1 MSQTLYGI
9 PWLRAQREI
18 ACCRCRRRKKKCDK
32 RRPLCGECA
41 RSGAECVPLAPKK
54 SAMTTLPAGYVHLLE
69 EHIATL
75 ETRLRQSNPSIA
87 GDHFLSDPRA
97 RPVNTP
103 ASMDLIAD
111 DAVPPLNMLSR
122 LSDGPLDVA
131 GPASP
136 TDPPGAGPVAT
147 PDWVLGTF
155 DEAIDFDLAALSG
168 RDISPLTNPPRDRM
182 TDQSQS
188 EPTTFEADD
197 IQDMEPGAP
206 SLQLAIQE
214 ERLTESYLPLSV
226 AGRYV
231 KEYFTSAHPMWPFL
245 HRQQWEDWWKYW
257 SGPARQMNSPG
268 SQTFFVDM
276 VLSIGAL
283 LVHGSTPSSEHLDL
297 SRASFQRAMAK
308 YRSYEIQESS
318 PILRT
323 QSSLLL
329 TVHAMHLDSV
339 RDLFDCASE
348 SVKNCALSDLSYQR
362 SRRKAP
368 STQQHGI
375 DDVVQKMVTRTC
387 LVIDIIIS
395 NTMEHSLCSE
405 NSLMDDDNMS
415 ELDGSVSSE
424 ELRLGNPFEFNSAAP
439 SPADVALEEHIF
451 QLRRIQYR
459 ILKITRRLEH
469 DAQREGHPVPN
480 LWRSWPR
487 HDLDRWIHDIDS
499 LSDSAERQRK
509 FQSSAWL
516 QKLANYTAISL
527 FPNPYL
533 AIRGGDSK
541 HLVTAACS
549 VLVSFRRFRVRDHTT
564 CYTWTALLHQFQ
576 AGICVVFC
584 LWATPTHQQMALYDR
599 RPVCQALFACLATLI
614 DFASKWSSAQV
625 FRDVFELL
633 MEAVPVV
640 EFGDPSQSW
649 SITPPQSANLQLFIT
664 ELEDLKVQ
672 QKVINMLKTMR
683 KGRVPFTSPS
693 VEETQWIQYEH
704 NEHMS

>member
-318 PILRT
+318 PIL
-323 QSSLLL
+323 Q
-329 TVHAMHLDSV
+329 
-339 RDLFDCASE
+339 
-348 SVKNCALSDLSYQR
+348 
-362 SRRKAP
+362 
-368 STQQHGI
+368 
-375 DDVVQKMVTRTC
+375 
-387 LVIDIIIS
+387 
-395 NTMEHSLCSE
+395 
-405 NSLMDDDNMS
+405 
-415 ELDGSVSSE
+415 LDGSVSSE

>member
-1 MSQTLYGI
+1 
-9 PWLRAQREI
+9 
-18 ACCRCRRRKKKCDK
+18 
-32 RRPLCGECA
+32 
-41 RSGAECVPLAPKK
+41 
-54 SAMTTLPAGYVHLLE
+54 
-69 EHIATL
+69 
-75 ETRLRQSNPSIA
+75 
-87 GDHFLSDPRA
+87 
-97 RPVNTP
+97 
-103 ASMDLIAD
+103 
-111 DAVPPLNMLSR
+111 
-122 LSDGPLDVA
+122 
-131 GPASP
+131 
-136 TDPPGAGPVAT
+136 
-147 PDWVLGTF
+147 
-155 DEAIDFDLAALSG
+155 
-168 RDISPLTNPPRDRM
+168 
-182 TDQSQS
+182 
-188 EPTTFEADD
+188 
-197 IQDMEPGAP
+197 
-206 SLQLAIQE
+206 
-214 ERLTESYLPLSV
+214 
-226 AGRYV
+226 
-231 KEYFTSAHPMWPFL
+231 
-245 HRQQWEDWWKYW
+245 
-257 SGPARQMNSPG
+257 
-268 SQTFFVDM
+268 
-276 VLSIGAL
+276 
-283 LVHGSTPSSEHLDL
+283 
-297 SRASFQRAMAK
+297 
-308 YRSYEIQESS
+308 
-318 PILRT
+318 
-323 QSSLLL
+323 
-329 TVHAMHLDSV
+329 
-339 RDLFDCASE
+339 
-348 SVKNCALSDLSYQR
+348 
-362 SRRKAP
+362 
-368 STQQHGI
+368 
-375 DDVVQKMVTRTC
+375 
-387 LVIDIIIS
+387 
-395 NTMEHSLCSE
+395 
-405 NSLMDDDNMS
+405 MS

-459 ILKITRRLEH
+459 ILKITRKLEH

-649 SITPPQSANLQLFIT
+649 SITPPQSANLQLFIN

-683 KGRVPFTSPS
+683 RGRVPFTSPS

>member
-1 MSQTLYGI
+1 MSQTLVINAARCAANVPGPVQVRAEGI
-9 PWLRAQREI
+9 SITHITEVDSI
-18 ACCRCRRRKKKCDK
+18 
-32 RRPLCGECA
+32 LCP
-41 RSGAECVPLAPKK
+41 ECVPLAPKK

-111 DAVPPLNMLSR
+111 DAVPPLNLLSR

-136 TDPPGAGPVAT
+136 TDSPGAGPVAT

-182 TDQSQS
+182 TDQSQL
-188 EPTTFEADD
+188 EPITFEADD
-197 IQDMEPGAP
+197 IQDTEPGAP

-276 VLSIGAL
+276 
-283 LVHGSTPSSEHLDL
+283 
-297 SRASFQRAMAK
+297 
-308 YRSYEIQESS
+308 
-318 PILRT
+318 
-323 QSSLLL
+323 SSLLL

-584 LWATPTHQQMALYDR
+584 LWATPTHHQMALYDR

-672 QKVINMLKTMR
+672 QKGAGAVHVAIS
-683 KGRVPFTSPS
+683 GGDAVDS
-693 VEETQWIQYEH
+693 VRAQRTYVLIAIF
-704 NEHMS
+704 

>member
-87 GDHFLSDPRA
+87 RDHFLSDPRA

-103 ASMDLIAD
+103 ASMDMIAD
-111 DAVPPLNMLSR
+111 DAVPPLNLLGR

-131 GPASP
+131 EPASP

-147 PDWVLGTF
+147 PDWMLGTF

-168 RDISPLTNPPRDRM
+168 RDISPLTGPPRDRLL
-182 TDQSQS
+182 DQSRL
-188 EPTTFEADD
+188 ELTTLEVDN
-197 IQDMEPGAP
+197 IQDTEPGAP

-214 ERLTESYLPLSV
+214 ERLTESYLPLLV

-297 SRASFQRAMAK
+297 SRASYQRAMAK

-318 PILRT
+318 PIL
-323 QSSLLL
+323 L
-329 TVHAMHLDSV
+329 
-339 RDLFDCASE
+339 
-348 SVKNCALSDLSYQR
+348 
-362 SRRKAP
+362 
-368 STQQHGI
+368 
-375 DDVVQKMVTRTC
+375 
-387 LVIDIIIS
+387 
-395 NTMEHSLCSE
+395 
-405 NSLMDDDNMS
+405 
-415 ELDGSVSSE
+415 
-424 ELRLGNPFEFNSAAP
+424 
-439 SPADVALEEHIF
+439 
-451 QLRRIQYR
+451 
-459 ILKITRRLEH
+459 
-469 DAQREGHPVPN
+469 
-480 LWRSWPR
+480 
-487 HDLDRWIHDIDS
+487 
-499 LSDSAERQRK
+499 
-509 FQSSAWL
+509 
-516 QKLANYTAISL
+516 
-527 FPNPYL
+527 
-533 AIRGGDSK
+533 
-541 HLVTAACS
+541 
-549 VLVSFRRFRVRDHTT
+549 
-564 CYTWTALLHQFQ
+564 
-576 AGICVVFC
+576 
-584 LWATPTHQQMALYDR
+584 
-599 RPVCQALFACLATLI
+599 
-614 DFASKWSSAQV
+614 

-649 SITPPQSANLQLFIT
+649 SITPPQSANLQLFIN

-683 KGRVPFTSPS
+683 RGRVPFTSPS

>member
-1 MSQTLYGI
+1 MIVDG
-9 PWLRAQREI
+9 
-18 ACCRCRRRKKKCDK
+18 
-32 RRPLCGECA
+32 
-41 RSGAECVPLAPKK
+41 
-54 SAMTTLPAGYVHLLE
+54 
-69 EHIATL
+69 
-75 ETRLRQSNPSIA
+75 
-87 GDHFLSDPRA
+87 
-97 RPVNTP
+97 
-103 ASMDLIAD
+103 
-111 DAVPPLNMLSR
+111 AVPPLNLMGR

-136 TDPPGAGPVAT
+136 TDPPDAGPVAT

-155 DEAIDFDLAALSG
+155 DEANIEFDLAALSG
-168 RDISPLTNPPRDRM
+168 RDLSPVTSPPRNRPL
-182 TDQSQS
+182 DQSQL
-188 EPTTFEADD
+188 ELPALEASD
-197 IQDMEPGAP
+197 IQDTEPCAP

-245 HRQQWEDWWKYW
+245 HRQQWDEWWKYW
-257 SGPARQMNSPG
+257 SGPARQLNSPG

-276 VLSIGAL
+276 
-283 LVHGSTPSSEHLDL
+283 
-297 SRASFQRAMAK
+297 
-308 YRSYEIQESS
+308 
-318 PILRT
+318 
-323 QSSLLL
+323 SSLLL

-368 STQQHGI
+368 LTQQHGI

-395 NTMEHSLCSE
+395 NTMEHSLCLE
-405 NSLMDDDNMS
+405 NSSVDEDDMS

-424 ELRLGNPFEFNSAAP
+424 ELRFGNPFEFNSTAP
-439 SPADVALEEHIF
+439 SPTDVALEEHIF

-459 ILKITRRLEH
+459 ILKITRKLEH
-469 DAQREGHPVPN
+469 DAERESHPVPN

-576 AGICVVFC
+576 AGVCVVFC
-584 LWATPTHQQMALYDR
+584 LWATPTHQQMTLYDR
-599 RPVCQALFACLATLI
+599 RPICQALFACLATLI

-649 SITPPQSANLQLFIT
+649 SITPPQSANLQLLIT

-672 QKVINMLKTMR
+672 QKGAGAVHVAISGGDAVDTVRAQRTCVLR
-683 KGRVPFTSPS
+683 PS
-693 VEETQWIQYEH
+693 
-704 NEHMS
+704 S